1 MEERGREG
9 DGRGGLRE
17 KDGKKREKKEKTAF
31 EANKQYSLDFLAT
44 WNNQF
49 PFMLRANHSTQYKLN
64 PN

>member
-44 WNNQF
+44 
-49 PFMLRANHSTQYKLN
+49 
-64 PN
+64 